1 MSNLQDIGAFVAVA
15 THGGFRGAARQTGT
29 SASQLSEAVRRL
41 EARLGLRLLNRTTR
55 SVATTAAGQRLLE
68 QLTPALDAVESA
80 LDVAN
85 SFRDRP
91 AGRLRLNVPLAAS
104 RLVLPRIVPPFLA
117 QYPEIRLEAIV
128 DDRFVELLQ
137 SGCDAG
143 IRYEESM
150 DQDMVAIP
158 IGPRRQRMAAAA
170 APAYLARHGRPQ
182 HPQDLRQH
190 LCLRG
195 RFTSGAMPAWAFER
209 DGQSV
214 TVEVDGPLI
223 VSLGAAVDLAV
234 DAAVAGAGVVY
245 LFEDWLQPYLD
256 RGELEP
262 VLADWWPSFTGPLL
276 YFPGRHYLPAPLRA
290 FVDFVQAAR
299 W

>member
-1 MSNLQDIGAFVAVA
+1 MSNLQDISAFVAVA

-41 EARLGLRLLNRTTR
+41 EARLGVRLLNRTTR

-117 QYPEIRLEAIV
+117 KYPEIRLEVIV

-158 IGPRRQRMAAAA
+158 IGPRRQRMAVAA
-170 APAYLARHGRPQ
+170 APAYLARQGRPL

-195 RFTSGAMPAWAFER
+195 RFTSGAMPAWGFER
-209 DGQSV
+209 GGESV
-214 TVEVDGPLI
+214 TVK
-223 VSLGAAVDLAV
+223 LGHQSASS
-234 DAAVAGAGVVY
+234 GSSS
-245 LFEDWLQPYLD
+245 P
-256 RGELEP
+256 R
-262 VLADWWPSFTGPLL
+262 S
-276 YFPGRHYLPAPLRA
+276 R
-290 FVDFVQAAR
+290 
-299 W
+299 

>member
-1 MSNLQDIGAFVAVA
+1 MDLINGAQQDIGAAAIA
-15 THGGFRGAARQTGT
+15 TD
-29 SASQLSEAVRRL
+29 
-41 EARLGLRLLNRTTR
+41 EAR
-55 SVATTAAGQRLLE
+55 A
-68 QLTPALDAVESA
+68 QLESA

-117 QYPEIRLEAIV
+117 QYPEIRLEVIV

-170 APAYLARHGRPQ
+170 ARRESAGGRAR
-182 HPQDLRQH
+182 
-190 LCLRG
+190 
-195 RFTSGAMPAWAFER
+195 
-209 DGQSV
+209 V
-214 TVEVDGPLI
+214 
-223 VSLGAAVDLAV
+223 
-234 DAAVAGAGVVY
+234 
-245 LFEDWLQPYLD
+245 
-256 RGELEP
+256 
-262 VLADWWPSFTGPLL
+262 
-276 YFPGRHYLPAPLRA
+276 
-290 FVDFVQAAR
+290 
-299 W
+299 